1 MRRRKKSQKKTFEKQ
16 MLDVGRIP
24 NVVAG
29 LVGIFFVMVLSGIPF
44 SSVIPVIL
52 FSLGVVVVLQ
62 FIIAPM
68 TNKLITKSLSVFR

>member
-29 LVGIFFVMVLSGIPF
+29 LVGIFFV
-44 SSVIPVIL
+44 
-52 FSLGVVVVLQ
+52 
-62 FIIAPM
+62 
-68 TNKLITKSLSVFR
+68 KRKC